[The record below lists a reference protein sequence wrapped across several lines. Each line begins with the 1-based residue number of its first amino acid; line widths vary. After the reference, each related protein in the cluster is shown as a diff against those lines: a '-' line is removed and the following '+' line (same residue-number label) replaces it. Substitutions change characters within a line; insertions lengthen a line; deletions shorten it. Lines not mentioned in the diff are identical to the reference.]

1 MARAERRPASAP
13 GPGPAVGRQA
23 VAGLELPGGG
33 QRLRPEYPVVINARV
48 RRVGI
53 EQLLQRG
60 DAGTLLGIGDHG
72 RARSEADVIAV
83 ARHRLIGVGT
93 AVNRQQGHENN

>member
-1 MARAERRPASAP
+1 M
-13 GPGPAVGRQA
+13 
-23 VAGLELPGGG
+23 AGLELPGGG

-60 DAGTLLGIGDHG
+60 DARALLGVGDYG
-72 RARSEADVIAV
+72 RARREADVIAV
-83 ARHRLIGVGT
+83 ASHRLIGVGT
-93 AVNRQQGHENN
+93 AENRQQWHEND

>member
-1 MARAERRPASAP
+1 
-13 GPGPAVGRQA
+13 

-33 QRLRPEYPVVINARV
+33 QRLRAEYPVVINARV
-48 RRVGI
+48 RRIGI

-60 DAGTLLGIGDHG
+60 DARALLGIGDHG
-72 RARSEADVIAV
+72 RARREADVVAV

-93 AVNRQQGHENN
+93 AVNRHQGHEND